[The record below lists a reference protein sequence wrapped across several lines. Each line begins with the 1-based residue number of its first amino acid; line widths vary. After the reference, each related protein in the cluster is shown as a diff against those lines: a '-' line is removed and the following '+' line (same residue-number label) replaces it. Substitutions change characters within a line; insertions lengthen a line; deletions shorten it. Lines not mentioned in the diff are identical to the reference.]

1 MENNMLGKD
10 FIKNLC
16 EEQIQSTDLA
26 LSVEKMSG
34 EIQSMV
40 QKVTDM
46 KTKDLSMLVKKIKFD
61 NDINK
66 AEGFEQSIGEKL
78 DQAITALSDVKS
90 SLDNDTVRL
99 FNGEDPGSDDM
110 SAPAGD
116 ELSDIDQDFGGED
129 FGDEE
134 ESDEDTD
141 LDFSGLDAELDQL
154 DAEIGR
160 EEK

>member
-1 MENNMLGKD
+1 MLGKD

-61 NDINK
+61 NDIAK

-78 DQAITALSDVKS
+78 DQAINALSDVKS
-90 SLDNDTVRL
+90 SLDNDTVKL
-99 FNGEDPGSDDM
+99 FNGEDPSTGDVE
-110 SAPAGD
+110 PAED
-116 ELSDIDQDFGGED
+116 ELTDLDKEFGV
-129 FGDEE
+129 DEE
-134 ESDEDTD
+134 ESEESEDEED
-141 LDFSGLDAELDQL
+141 LDLDLDQL
-154 DAEIGR
+154 GDEISR
-160 EEK
+160 EIK

>member
-1 MENNMLGKD
+1 MLGKD

-61 NDINK
+61 NDISK

-90 SLDNDTVRL
+90 SLDNDTVKL
-99 FNGEDPGSDDM
+99 FNGEEPGSGDDM
-110 SAPAGD
+110 GTPAGD

-129 FGDEE
+129 LGSEE
-134 ESDEDTD
+134 EPTDDDAEGD
-141 LDFSGLDAELDQL
+141 LDLGDLDAELDQL
-154 DAEIGR
+154 DAEMGR
-160 EEK
+160 EKK

>member
-1 MENNMLGKD
+1 MLGKD

-90 SLDNDTVRL
+90 SLDNDTVKL
-99 FNGEDPGSDDM
+99 FNGEEPGSGDDM
-110 SAPAGD
+110 SAPADD
-116 ELSDIDQDFGGED
+116 ELSDIDQDFGIDEEEPSEE
-129 FGDEE
+129 GDEE
-134 ESDEDTD
+134 ELD
-141 LDFSGLDAELDQL
+141 LSGLDDELDQL

-160 EEK
+160 EKK

>member
-1 MENNMLGKD
+1 MLGKD

-90 SLDNDTVRL
+90 SLDNDTVKL
-99 FNGEDPGSDDM
+99 FNGEEPGSGDDM
-110 SAPAGD
+110 SVPADD
-116 ELSDIDQDFGGED
+116 ELSDIDQDFGIDEEEPSEE
-129 FGDEE
+129 GDEE
-134 ESDEDTD
+134 ELD
-141 LDFSGLDAELDQL
+141 LSGLDDELDQL
-154 DAEIGR
+154 DTEIGR
-160 EEK
+160 EKK